1 MSVVDYINEFER
13 LFNKRCQFDII
24 LPIGVHQYK
33 VLNKANIASE
43 KKQWIRATVVT
54 LTYENMIKQL
64 NIIYDSFV
72 NSVNDNDN
80 LDKV

>member
-13 LFNKRCQFDII
+13 LFNKTSQSDII

-33 VLNKANIASE
+33 VLNKVNIASE

>member
-1 MSVVDYINEFER
+1 MTYDQFENFKRPDKMSVVDYINEFER

-43 KKQWIRATVVT
+43 KKQ
-54 LTYENMIKQL
+54 
-64 NIIYDSFV
+64 
-72 NSVNDNDN
+72 
-80 LDKV
+80 

>member
-13 LFNKRCQFDII
+13 LFNKTCQSDII

-33 VLNKANIASE
+33 VLNKVNIASE

-54 LTYENMIKQL
+54 LTYENVIKQL

>member
-13 LFNKRCQFDII
+13 LFNKTCQSDII

-43 KKQWIRATVVT
+43 KK
-54 LTYENMIKQL
+54 
-64 NIIYDSFV
+64 
-72 NSVNDNDN
+72 
-80 LDKV
+80 

>member
-13 LFNKRCQFDII
+13 LFNKTWQSDII

-33 VLNKANIASE
+33 VLNKVNIASE